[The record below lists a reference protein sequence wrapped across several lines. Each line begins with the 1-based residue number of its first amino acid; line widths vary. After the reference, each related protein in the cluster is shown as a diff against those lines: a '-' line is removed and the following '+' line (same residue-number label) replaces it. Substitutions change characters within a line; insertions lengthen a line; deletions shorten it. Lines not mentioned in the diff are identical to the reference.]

1 VEIDFFKLI
10 ANNLVSVVIAYMLLK
25 FFIEI
30 MRKKLLGDSE
40 IDKQNLQK
48 NIEIF
53 NSLKGLNEKFD
64 KNKDSMDDCS
74 AKNTAVLEKISDS
87 QTKLC
92 TLIESVDRRMNGRK
106 K

>member
-1 VEIDFFKLI
+1 
-10 ANNLVSVVIAYMLLK
+10 MLLK

-48 NIEIF
+48 NVEIF

-64 KNKDSMDDCS
+64 RSKVEMNNCS
-74 AKNTAVLEKISDS
+74 EKTTNVLEKISDS
-87 QTKLC
+87 QIKLC
-92 TLIESVDRRMNGRK
+92 TLMESLDKRINGK
-106 K
+106 LKND